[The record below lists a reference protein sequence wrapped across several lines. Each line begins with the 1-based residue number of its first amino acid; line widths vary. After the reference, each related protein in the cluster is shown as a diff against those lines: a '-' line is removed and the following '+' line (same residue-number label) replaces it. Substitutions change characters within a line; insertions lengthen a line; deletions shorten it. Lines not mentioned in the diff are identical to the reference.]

1 MIHILLSLTLLTP
14 ASPSLLSET
23 LTLSTGE
30 QISAQY
36 NESTDSYCL
45 ELELFGELQADQLNA
60 HKYWEARLS
69 RQRALFIEQLK
80 EVQAAHK
87 RVHTVYLE
95 EQEILKTELGE
106 AYKQRDLARSDLWW
120 WRGATIGLI
129 LTTGVTAAYLIGR

>member
-45 ELELFGELQADQLNA
+45 ELELFGELQADQLKA

-69 RQRALFIEQLK
+69 RQRGLFIEKLE

-87 RVHTVYLE
+87 RVHAVYLE
-95 EQEILKTELGE
+95 EQELLKTELGE